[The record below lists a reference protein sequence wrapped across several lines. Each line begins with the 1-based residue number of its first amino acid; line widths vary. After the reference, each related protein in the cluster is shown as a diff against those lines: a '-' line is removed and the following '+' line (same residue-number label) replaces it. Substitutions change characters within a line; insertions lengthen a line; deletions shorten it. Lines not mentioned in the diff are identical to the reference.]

1 MATRSGPR
9 HSGSAARRNAGSGT
23 RALVRSSRKD
33 TNGVRAVP
41 GTVPSGPPHVAA
53 SGGFSP
59 LGRAIFDKLDRGVVL
74 LDARGAVVDA
84 NSLAASLLDSGDGIA
99 QRNGR
104 FAFSEPELDRRFARL
119 LAPGQRSADTAPSSI
134 AARVKRA
141 IGAAYRVVVSRVGK
155 EIDDDRAAFIVLIFA
170 PNQRREIAPEVLK
183 ELYGL
188 TPAQADVACTL
199 YEGRSVEATATALG
213 LSLNTVRSHLKQ
225 IFSKCEV
232 QTQAELQHLLA
243 LGPHTF

>member
-1 MATRSGPR
+1 M
-9 HSGSAARRNAGSGT
+9 
-23 RALVRSSRKD
+23 
-33 TNGVRAVP
+33 
-41 GTVPSGPPHVAA
+41 VPST
-53 SGGFSP
+53 SC
-59 LGRAIFDKLDRGVVL
+59 
-74 LDARGAVVDA
+74 
-84 NSLAASLLDSGDGIA
+84 
-99 QRNGR
+99 
-104 FAFSEPELDRRFARL
+104 RL
-119 LAPGQRSADTAPSSI
+119 QT
-134 AARVKRA
+134 
-141 IGAAYRVVVSRVGK
+141 
-155 EIDDDRAAFIVLIFA
+155 RAAFIVLIFA

-243 LGPHTF
+243 LGPHAF